1 MVDKSIPLCYTIL
14 IKGKGLNGM
23 RNWEKYVGVVMAM
36 LAFVM
41 LLCAVIFR
49 PLIWVAFG
57 LMILILIFLFVEQ
70 YEEY

>member
-1 MVDKSIPLCYTIL
+1 MVDKNIPLCYTIL
-14 IKGKGLNGM
+14 IKWKGLNDM
-23 RNWEKYVGVVMAM
+23 RNWEKYIGVVMAM

-49 PLIWVAFG
+49 PLIWVALG
-57 LMILILIFLFVEQ
+57 LMILILIFLFIEQ

>member
-1 MVDKSIPLCYTIL
+1 
-14 IKGKGLNGM
+14 M
-23 RNWEKYVGVVMAM
+23 RNWEKYIGVVMVM

-57 LMILILIFLFVEQ
+57 LMILILIFLFIEQ

>member
-1 MVDKSIPLCYTIL
+1 
-14 IKGKGLNGM
+14 M

-41 LLCAVIFR
+41 LLCAIIFR

-57 LMILILIFLFVEQ
+57 LMILILIFLFIEQ